1 MTTQAEKST
10 DRISSFVGRE
20 LALTPARGRSIA
32 RIALGC
38 AVMVAISMTF
48 EVPLPAYVAYLV
60 FVASQ
65 EDAASTLKA
74 SLGGVLAAS
83 IAVTVSLLLY
93 VFDAGEPA
101 LRVPLL
107 ALSTFAGAFFT
118 RTSSL
123 GPIAFLSGY
132 ILVLTQ
138 TLADEIPLTDPLTH
152 QLLWLWVVVAAPI
165 AVTATMHLLFGESP
179 VALSRQRASDLFER
193 LARYV
198 EDPSPEPAHRLRDE
212 LIALSQLTGKA
223 LQWDRR
229 LRIFAQEDETLI
241 ALLLEIQAIS
251 SHLPDNGLD
260 MRLHA
265 ATAIRAAGK
274 AFVQRRQSGANH
286 EHPSGPKPMRPS
298 ALATERSLQ
307 MAVSELLDCAQ
318 QGVPLATHV
327 DRAPPDAPH
336 FLVPDAFS
344 NRGHSR
350 FAIKVMLA
358 VLASYATYTLLDW
371 PGIRTAVTTCFFVSL
386 STFGESIHKFTL
398 RASGAIIGGL
408 MAGLCIVFVI
418 PLLTDI
424 GQICLLIAAVS
435 AFAAWISTGSQTIG
449 YAGMQIAFAFFLG
462 VLQDYG
468 PNTDLTVLRDRVIG
482 ILIGNVWVTVV
493 FASLWPVS
501 AANQARTLRAAALHK
516 VSAMLRSTRERL
528 QLDILAVQQN
538 LSRADVMQ
546 ARARFEWRRTPPK
559 DERGPSPSDAQ
570 RIAAHAF
577 MLLRMRDTEAHD
589 IATTEADARIALQ
602 IDALLDSSQAPPR
615 ILAPQS
621 TTSSLPHQARAQLEE
636 DIGHAMRCG

>member
-1 MTTQAEKST
+1 MITQAET
-10 DRISSFVGRE
+10 IADRISSFVGRE
-20 LALTPARGRSIA
+20 LALTPSRRRSIA

-38 AVMVAISMTF
+38 AVMVAITMTF
-48 EVPLPAYVAYLV
+48 KVPLPAYVAYLV

-65 EDAASTLKA
+65 EDAASTLKT
-74 SLGGVLAAS
+74 SLGGIVAATS
-83 IAVTVSLLLY
+83 AVTVSLLFY

-101 LRVPLL
+101 LRIPLL

-123 GPIAFLSGY
+123 GPIAFLAGY

-179 VALSRQRASDLFER
+179 VALSQQRASNLFER

-198 EDPSPEPAHRLRDE
+198 EDPSSEPAADLRDE
-212 LIALSQLTGKA
+212 LIALSQLKSKA
-223 LQWDRR
+223 FQWDKR
-229 LRIFAQEDETLI
+229 LRIFAQEDEILI
-241 ALLLEIQAIS
+241 ALLLEVQAIS
-251 SHLPDNGLD
+251 SYLSDDGLD
-260 MRLHA
+260 IRHNA
-265 ATAIRAAGK
+265 AVAIRAAGS
-274 AFVQRRQSGANH
+274 AFVRRRQSTVDH
-286 EHPSGPKPMRPS
+286 ENPSLPEPMKPSTR
-298 ALATERSLQ
+298 ATGRSLQ
-307 MAVSELLDCAQ
+307 LAVGELLDCARGGAPLTSQ
-318 QGVPLATHV
+318 VVPTL
-327 DRAPPDAPH
+327 PDAH
-336 FLVPDAFS
+336 RLLVYDAFL

-468 PNTDLTVLRDRVIG
+468 PNTDLTVLRDRIVG

-493 FASLWPVS
+493 FASLWPVR
-501 AANQARTLRAAALHK
+501 AADQAHELRAAALK
-516 VSAMLRSTRERL
+516 KISAMLRTTRGRSY
-528 QLDILAVQQN
+528 QDILTIQKN

-546 ARARFEWRRTPPK
+546 ARAIFEWRYISQR
-559 DERGPSPSDAQ
+559 DERGPTPAEAD

-577 MLLRMRDTEAHD
+577 TLLRVRDADAHD
-589 IATTEADARIALQ
+589 SATTEADAQIALQ
-602 IDALLDSSQAPPR
+602 IDALLDSNQAAPR
-615 ILAPQS
+615 MSDMPEA
-621 TTSSLPHQARAQLEE
+621 TSSLLREARAQLEE
-636 DIGHAMRCG
+636 DTGHASRCS